1 MHPIHKT
8 AKRIAAELVLLPRE
22 MRGSAEYPEEYL
34 KKTSGC
40 RAWTRLRCA
49 YCDCYKQGDEE

>member
-34 KKTSGC
+34 KRTSGC
-40 RAWTRLRCA
+40 RVWSRLRCA
-49 YCDCYKQGDEE
+49 YCDCHKREDDE